1 MVDGGG
7 RPWQRRGRD
16 RQVGA
21 AGDARTALPSC
32 PGGSKRIQVGGI
44 TLAIV
49 LLIPRAG
56 PAWLAAFH
64 RFVEVSIGIGVALM
78 LTVVWLEREAAPLL
92 EKVKDSPRK
101 ADGDQGRLNASPR
114 SPAALPPATDER
126 S

>member
-1 MVDGGG
+1 MVEDDHGRGG
-7 RPWQRRGRD
+7 GRD

-21 AGDARTALPSC
+21 AGDDRTALPSC

-64 RFVEVSIGIGVALM
+64 RFVEVSIGIGVALT
-78 LTVVWLEREAAPLL
+78 LTVVWLEREAAPFAGA
-92 EKVKDSPRK
+92 R
-101 ADGDQGRLNASPR
+101 QGFTTEGRRR
-114 SPAALPPATDER
+114 SR
-126 S
+126 